1 MFENLTNGDVLILGG
16 LIGVIIAIGI
26 VCIIL
31 TIKSGKSSS
40 LKKEIKEEKNTMPEP
55 DIHIALATENIPSIE
70 AIKETKPQMGSMY
83 EPNETE
89 EITILDEP
97 VSFTASV
104 EASKAAEFPS
114 YASAA
119 PKPAPK
125 YIPSYEPIYDIY
137 DEEEVIAPSN
147 NTGLEEAQDAKNGAS
162 IEEVLKAMQGD
173 IEKQKYETIDRYEEE
188 QEENAVI
195 SYQELLNRK
204 LTLNNE
210 EILKEEIAEET
221 SSNYLDELPD
231 FKDIVLEPIP
241 DRDENRPFMNSE
253 FVSPIF
259 GRLSSNVEYPTV
271 KKTVE
276 TEELIQTSILSDDEF
291 DINTENDEFLNTL
304 KEFRR
309 NL

>member
-1 MFENLTNGDVLILGG
+1 MFENLTNSDVLILGG
-16 LIGVIIAIGI
+16 LIGVIIVIGVI
-26 VCIIL
+26 CIIL
-31 TIKSGKSSS
+31 TIKGGKNTSSN
-40 LKKEIKEEKNTMPEP
+40 KDKKEEKISTPEP

-70 AIKETKPQMGSMY
+70 AVKENGPQIASMY
-83 EPNETE
+83 EPEQAE
-89 EITILDEP
+89 EIAILDEP
-97 VSFTASV
+97 VVTTAPI
-104 EASKAAEFPS
+104 SKIAELPS
-114 YASAA
+114 YTTVEPA
-119 PKPAPK
+119 PAPK
-125 YIPSYEPIYDIY
+125 YVPPYEPIYEIY
-137 DEEEVIAPSN
+137 DEEVIAPSN
-147 NTGLEEAQDAKNGAS
+147 NAVLEEAQDAKNGAS

-173 IEKQKYETIDRYEEE
+173 LEKQKYETIDRYEEE

-204 LTLNNE
+204 LALNNE
-210 EILKEEIAEET
+210 EILKAEKAEET

-231 FKDIVLEPIP
+231 FKNIVLEPIP

-259 GRLSSNVEYPTV
+259 GRLSSNAEYPTV

-291 DINTENDEFLNTL
+291 DINAENDEFLNTL

>member
-1 MFENLTNGDVLILGG
+1 MFENLTNSDVLILGG
-16 LIGVIIAIGI
+16 LIGVIIVIGFI
-26 VCIIL
+26 CIIL
-31 TIKSGKSSS
+31 TIKGGKNSSS
-40 LKKEIKEEKNTMPEP
+40 KKETDEERIGAPEP

-70 AIKETKPQMGSMY
+70 TVKQSSPQIGSMY
-83 EPNETE
+83 EPYEAE

-97 VSFTASV
+97 VSIPTPVETSSV
-104 EASKAAEFPS
+104 AELPS
-114 YASAA
+114 NSPAE
-119 PKPAPK
+119 PTPAPK
-125 YIPSYEPIYDIY
+125 YVPSYEPIYEIY
-137 DEEEVIAPSN
+137 DNEITTTIN
-147 NTGLEEAQDAKNGAS
+147 NIGLEEAQDAKNGAS

-173 IEKQKYETIDRYEEE
+173 LEKQKYETIDRYEEE

-210 EILKEEIAEET
+210 EILKVENAEET

-276 TEELIQTSILSDDEF
+276 TEELVQTTVLKDDDF